1 MYKKFKLY
9 KIVPLV
15 FLLLLLTACTQQ
27 EINDQQNVSSG
38 TAESNKDVMQAENNS
53 TRGIIQG
60 ELIWRGF
67 ITGKW

>member
-1 MYKKFKLY
+1 MYKKLKLY

-53 TRGIIQG
+53 TRVIIQG

>member
-53 TRGIIQG
+53 TRVIIQG